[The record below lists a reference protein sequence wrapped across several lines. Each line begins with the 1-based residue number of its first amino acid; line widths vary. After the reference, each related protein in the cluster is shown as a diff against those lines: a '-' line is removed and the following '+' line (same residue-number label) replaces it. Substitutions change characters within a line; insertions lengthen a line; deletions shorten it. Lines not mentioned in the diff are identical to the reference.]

1 MDHPLRAH
9 LSLLSARG
17 CRLAPAALL
26 MAVMLGS
33 GDTRAAEGTAPAAA
47 AAVLVPPPAPAPL
60 PPGGER
66 RETPQPFREQT
77 IYVPYDKL
85 RKVFEK
91 EGRGVFLPYEE
102 FQTLWQAARDKQP
115 AAADIKPPVDNVVA
129 GVYAEATV
137 GKDVVTVKATIRIEL
152 LKDGWNR
159 VPLGLQDAAIT
170 QALIGDTPAR
180 LAAADGGAGYA
191 LLVLNDTK
199 APKVIDLTLEFAKA
213 YSKTPGRNSV
223 SFAAPA
229 APVSR
234 WDVRVPEAGVKVDIE
249 PLLAATETPAG
260 ATPNQTRVLAFV
272 GATPTVT
279 MAWTPKAEGAK
290 GLAALASVQAEQQ
303 MTIDEGVVRTRATLA
318 YAISRAELAQL
329 VVEVPANQKIT
340 NVFDPNLREWGVT
353 AAGPLQVITAQL
365 FQPAKET
372 QRLVIELERFADERS
387 VAAPVVKARDV
398 SRQQGVV
405 VVKVAT
411 GLRAEAAKRN
421 NLLQLDT
428 AELPE
433 SLAGG
438 KWDFSYRYATLP
450 FALSLNIEKIQPR
463 LVVDALIEASL
474 TPEFLQLEFHSV
486 HDIQDAGVFQL
497 FLRLPEAM
505 EVRYVRGEALGGA
518 VAAEVESH
526 HKVEDRSALWVVN
539 LSRQARGRVGLAV
552 QLYRKLTEPDLLT
565 PTGKE
570 ARIAIPLP
578 RADKDSIQRETGRLV
593 VSAPECLRL
602 NVAENPGLRTI
613 AYAEALQGL
622 KPAPPGAA
630 DRALAFAY
638 ADDTASLLLSV
649 ERRKPQVTVR
659 QLLTARIESGVVKY
673 EAALFYDI
681 LYSGV
686 KNLRVDVPKALAG
699 QIRVTTPGVRQSLFE
714 AAEKPEG
721 VAADYVPWKLTGET
735 EFLGTPQIRL
745 VWEAKIDKLDV
756 GSSVELAVPR
766 LSPAGV
772 DRAWGQIVI
781 AKAES
786 IDVTPTEKRSG
797 LRAIDPQHDLMPG
810 ATMTDA
816 ARALEFHG
824 DWALN
829 VKATRYEAKDVKAT
843 SIERALVQMVVTRGD
858 VTSVQAIYR
867 LRSARQRLAIQL
879 PGEVDFDTQPLR
891 LNGRPV
897 PLEKGGEHEYF
908 VPLTG
913 QAQNEPFLLELR
925 YISRGSGLPLECPTF
940 PQEPAIQQLYL
951 AVYLPQELSY
961 LGSTGPWNDEL
972 VWYINGFTSTP
983 RGNKS
988 SSVLYGW
995 VTQGLLDSAQQNGL
1009 GSFATDGRQL
1019 LFSTLRPP
1027 AGPAG
1032 QLRLHSQR
1040 TVVLQLLLLVLGIGI
1055 GLALVPATL
1064 ARRAL
1069 VVGLILIGLV
1079 LLGVFTPSLA
1089 RAMITNATVGG
1100 ALIVFV
1106 IWLLWYMVVTRPREA
1121 ARFAAL
1127 APPPALRPAG
1137 GTFPK
1142 HTSATVTR
1150 PTNPGQPAET
1160 PVADE
1165 TTTPPVLPA
1174 TAPTPTPKTDAS
1186 KPESGKGG

>member
-1 MDHPLRAH
+1 MNYSPAAH
-9 LSLLSARG
+9 LSLAACRSHATRLTCGLALLLGLGRVHAADSAAPPG
-17 CRLAPAALL
+17 PVPTPAAT
-26 MAVMLGS
+26 A
-33 GDTRAAEGTAPAAA
+33 TTAAPM
-47 AAVLVPPPAPAPL
+47 APAPL
-60 PPGGER
+60 PGSEKKDAPL
-66 RETPQPFREQT
+66 PFREQS

-91 EGRGVFLPYEE
+91 DGRGVFLPYEE
-102 FQTLWQAARDKQP
+102 FQKLWQAARDSQP
-115 AAADIKPPVDNVVA
+115 AARDLKPPVDNVVA
-129 GVYAEATV
+129 GLFAEATV

-159 VPLGLQDAAIT
+159 VPLGLQDVAIT

-180 LAAADGGAGYA
+180 LAAAEDGAGYV

-199 APKVIDLTLEFAKA
+199 TPKLLELDLQFAKA
-213 YSKTPGRNSV
+213 YTKTPGRNSV

-234 WDVRVPEAGVKVDIE
+234 WDVRVPEAGVKVELE
-249 PLLAATETPAG
+249 PLLAATETPAV
-260 ATPNQTRVLAFV
+260 ATANQTRVLAFV

-279 MAWTPKAEGAK
+279 IAWTPKAEGAK

-303 MTIDEGVVRTRATLA
+303 VSIDEGVVRTRTSLA
-318 YAISRAELAQL
+318 YAISRAELAQV

-340 NVFDPNLREWGVT
+340 NVFDPNVREWGVVN
-353 AAGPLQVITAQL
+353 AGQVQVITAQL
-365 FQPAKET
+365 FQPAKDA
-372 QRLVIELERFADERS
+372 QRLVIELERFADERT
-387 VAAPVVKARDV
+387 VAAPVIKARDV

-405 VVKVAT
+405 VVKVAA
-411 GLRAEAAKRN
+411 GLRAEAGKRD
-421 NLLQLDT
+421 NLLQLDA

-433 SLAGG
+433 ALAGG
-438 KWDFSYRYATLP
+438 KWEFAYRYAALP
-450 FALSLNIEKIQPR
+450 FELSLNIEKIQPR
-463 LVVDALIEASL
+463 IIVDALIETTL
-474 TPEFLQLEFHSV
+474 TPEFLQVEFHSL

-497 FLRLPEAM
+497 YLRLPAGLEI
-505 EVRYVRGEALGGA
+505 RYVRGEALGGA
-518 VAAEVESH
+518 AAAEVESH
-526 HKVEDRSALWVVN
+526 HQVEGKPGLWLVN

-570 ARIAIPLP
+570 ARITIPLP
-578 RADKDSIQRETGRLV
+578 RADKDSIQRETGRLT

-602 NVAENPGLRTI
+602 NVAESPGLRTI
-613 AYAEALQGL
+613 SYTEALQGL
-622 KPAPPGAA
+622 KPPAPGNG

-638 ADDTASLLLSV
+638 AEETAGLVLSV

-686 KNLRVDVPKALAG
+686 KNLRVDVPKGLAA
-699 QIRVTTPGVRQSLFE
+699 QIRVTTPGVRQSVFE
-714 AAEKPEG
+714 ATEKPEG
-721 VAADYVPWKLTGET
+721 VDASDLAWKLTGET

-745 VWEAKIDKLDV
+745 AWEQKIDKLDV
-756 GSSVELAVPR
+756 GSSVEIVVPR
-766 LSPAGV
+766 LKPAGL

-810 ATMTDA
+810 ANLGDA
-816 ARALEFHG
+816 ARALEFHD
-824 DWALN
+824 DWTLT
-829 VKATRYEAKDVKAT
+829 VKATRYESKDVKAT

-858 VTSVQAIYR
+858 ITSVQAVYR

-879 PGEVDFDTQPLR
+879 PGQVDFDTQPLR

-908 VPLTG
+908 VPLTA

-925 YISRGSGLPLECPTF
+925 YTSRGSGLPLECPTF
-940 PQEPAIQQLYL
+940 PQEPASQQLYL
-951 AVYLPQELSY
+951 AVYLPEELSY
-961 LGSTGPWNDEL
+961 LGATGPWNDEL
-972 VWYINGFTSTP
+972 VWYINGFSSVP

-988 SSVLYGW
+988 NSTLYNW
-995 VTQGLLDSAQQNGL
+995 VAQGLLDQAQQNSL
-1009 GSFATDGRQL
+1009 ASFATDGRQL

-1027 AGPAG
+1027 PGEKG
-1032 QLRLHSQR
+1032 QLRVHTVR

-1055 GLALVPATL
+1055 GLALVPARL
-1064 ARRAL
+1064 PRRAL
-1069 VVGLILIGLV
+1069 VVGLIFIGLV

-1100 ALIVFV
+1100 AVIVFV
-1106 IWLLWYMVVTRPREA
+1106 IWVLWFIVVTRPRA
-1121 ARFAAL
+1121 AAEFAAAHP
-1127 APPPALRPAG
+1127 APPPLPSYLARQAAA
-1137 GTFPK
+1137 K
-1142 HTSATVTR
+1142 RA
-1150 PTNPGQPAET
+1150 AAAA
-1160 PVADE
+1160 AD
-1165 TTTPPVLPA
+1165 TPPPAPQTEEPAAAPPA
-1174 TAPTPTPKTDAS
+1174 TET
-1186 KPESGKGG
+1186 KPDDSGKGG